1 MLYLFLWLFVKLR
14 CKSKEGGKN
23 SRFVVNVNYKRVS
36 KKTINVRNAKVKWIL
51 GWTCLIVKL
60 FKTFS
65 CKKLIV
71 LLQLNFI
78 NLKKPTKQDCMMFID
93 STIFVFYKKHQS
105 NIGTNSKEELSRIN
119 AQAQKAGPTSAK
131 KVLKTP

>member
-1 MLYLFLWLFVKLR
+1 MFFF
-14 CKSKEGGKN
+14 E
-23 SRFVVNVNYKRVS
+23 
-36 KKTINVRNAKVKWIL
+36 IL
-51 GWTCLIVKL
+51 ISYSLIVKL

-71 LLQLNFI
+71 LLQLNFLH
-78 NLKKPTKQDCMMFID
+78 LKKPTKHDCMIFID
-93 STIFVFYKKHQS
+93 STTFFFVYKKYQS

>member
-1 MLYLFLWLFVKLR
+1 MFFF
-14 CKSKEGGKN
+14 E
-23 SRFVVNVNYKRVS
+23 
-36 KKTINVRNAKVKWIL
+36 IL
-51 GWTCLIVKL
+51 ISYSLIVKL

-71 LLQLNFI
+71 LLQLNFLH
-78 NLKKPTKQDCMMFID
+78 LKKQTKHDCMIFID
-93 STIFVFYKKHQS
+93 STTFFFVYKKYQS

-131 KVLKTP
+131 KVLNTLPAIKSAKTGKFKRDRSESEFAQSSSTKQRAFPVNLTHS